1 MGSDSKLLTSLF
13 CLRVSE
19 DMTWCVVGKLI
30 EMPFIFRPRTHGM
43 DKGSN
48 YKTHT
53 HKLFVSFFACCD
65 GYFFFRTRQHDFML
79 RKLPLFFIE
88 ILKSSWVINLGVTM
102 VNTIKTILH

>member
-53 HKLFVSFFACCD
+53 HTSFLCLFSPVVMVT
-65 GYFFFRTRQHDFML
+65 FFFSHATTRFY
-79 RKLPLFFIE
+79 
-88 ILKSSWVINLGVTM
+88 VT
-102 VNTIKTILH
+102 